1 MHLLTPETL
10 VFFAVSGM
18 LAGFL
23 AGLLGIGGGVILVP
37 LFLWTLPKVGF
48 DPSVVV
54 HSALGSSLGIIIPT
68 ALSSALAHRRRG
80 NVLWH
85 QVFWLAFGGAAGAIL
100 GASAAAALSGAWLKG
115 LFGLMLTLVGAKMFS
130 HQRALPPGH
139 NTEVRRESL
148 ILVGLCGGGFS
159 AFFGI
164 GGGVVTVPLMVI
176 FLQLPIHLAVG
187 NASALIVISS
197 LFGTLSYVAHG
208 WGVPN
213 LAPFSFGFVNLL
225 VVLLVAPFSILFA
238 RLGVKVAGRLRH
250 DKLLKVFAGLQIV
263 IGVKLFISTFFL

>member
-1 MHLLTPETL
+1 
-10 VFFAVSGM
+10 M

-23 AGLLGIGGGVILVP
+23 AGLLGFAGGVILVP
-37 LFLWTLPKVGF
+37 LLLWTLPRVGF
-48 DPSVVV
+48 DPSVAV
-54 HSALGSSLGIIIPT
+54 HSASGSSLGIIIPT
-68 ALSSALAHRRRG
+68 ALSSALGHHRRG

-85 QVFWLAFGGAAGAIL
+85 QVLWLAFGGAAGAIL

-115 LFGLMLTLVGAKMFS
+115 LFGLMLTLAGVKMFT
-130 HQRALPPGH
+130 HQRALPSDH
-139 NTEVRRESL
+139 NTGVPRWQL
-148 ILVGLCGGGFS
+148 ILVGVCGGGFS

-164 GGGVVTVPLMVI
+164 GGGVVTIPLMVI
-176 FLQLPIHLAVG
+176 LLRLPIHLAVG
-187 NASALIVISS
+187 NASALIVVSS
-197 LFGTLSYVAHG
+197 LFGALSYIAHG
-208 WGVPN
+208 WGVPH

-250 DKLLKVFAGLQIV
+250 DKLLKIFAVLQIV